1 MIESKS
7 ALNQNHDTKH
17 VDRYNLNK
25 YINIF
30 ERLYSGIHRLWCYK
44 NKSRNISIR

>member
-25 YINIF
+25 YFREIIVEYIVFGVIKTNHAI
-30 ERLYSGIHRLWCYK
+30 LV
-44 NKSRNISIR
+44 